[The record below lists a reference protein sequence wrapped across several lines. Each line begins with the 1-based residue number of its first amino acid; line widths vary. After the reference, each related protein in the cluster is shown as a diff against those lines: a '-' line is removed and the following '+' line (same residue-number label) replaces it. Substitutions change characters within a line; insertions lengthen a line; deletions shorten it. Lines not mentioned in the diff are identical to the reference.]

1 MVKIISN
8 LATKFIVILLLDF
21 SPKWKDVYDSV
32 APQDAEYPEPWHLKL
47 TGLSRMVVLRCIR
60 PDKIVPAVQV
70 SIIIMLVVRV

>member
-1 MVKIISN
+1 MISH
-8 LATKFIVILLLDF
+8 FYYILLTDL

-70 SIIIMLVVRV
+70 SMTLLLSVYLQIRLF